1 MATEIEKDES
11 IVIEREKELAR
22 PPMYQV
28 IMLNDDYTPMDFVVS
43 VLVRVFQKTPSDA
56 ERIMLKVHYE
66 GRGVCGVYTYE
77 VAETRI
83 EIVHQLARSREHPL
97 KCVMEPVFS
106 DS

>member
-1 MATEIEKDES
+1 MATQTEQDES
-11 IVIEREKELAR
+11 VVLKKDKKLAR

-28 IMLNDDYTPMDFVVS
+28 VMLNDDYTPMDFVVS
-43 VLVRVFQKTPSDA
+43 ILVHVFQKSPPEA

-66 GRGVCGVYTYE
+66 GRGVCGVYTHE